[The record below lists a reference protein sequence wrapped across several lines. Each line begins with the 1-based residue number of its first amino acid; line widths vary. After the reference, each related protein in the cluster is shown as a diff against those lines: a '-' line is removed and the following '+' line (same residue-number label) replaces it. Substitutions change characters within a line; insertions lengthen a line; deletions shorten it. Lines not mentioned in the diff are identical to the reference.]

1 MEVGIDRDELDALL
15 RRALAE
21 DLGPGDCTTLGVGV
35 DRIPGSA
42 VIEAQQPMVVAGLAA
57 ATRVFTLLEP
67 SVEITLLAAD
77 GDPVERGAT
86 LARISGSFGTLLAG
100 ERPALNL
107 LGHLSGIA
115 TFTHRF
121 ADAVA
126 GTRAHVVD
134 TRKTIPGLRMLAK
147 YAVRMGGGR
156 NHRIGLFDAVL
167 IKNTHID
174 AAGGIAE
181 ALRRIQTSGAPRPIE
196 IEVRD
201 LDELDQALA
210 FDPVPDWILLDN
222 FDLAQLREAVKR
234 TAGRALLEASG
245 GMSLERVAA
254 VAATGVDRISV
265 GALTHSAPWAD
276 VHMVVARD
284 TRS

>member
-1 MEVGIDRDELDALL
+1 MELGLDPAELDALL

-21 DLGPGDCTTLGVGV
+21 DLGAGDCTTLGVGV
-35 DRIPGSA
+35 DRIPGKA
-42 VIEAQQPMVVAGLAA
+42 VIEAQQPLVVAGLSA
-57 ATRVFTLLEP
+57 ATRVFALLEP
-67 SVEITLLAAD
+67 SVEVSLRAAD
-77 GDPVERGAT
+77 GDRVERGAE
-86 LARISGSFGTLLAG
+86 LARIAGSFGTLLAG
-100 ERPALNL
+100 ERVALNL

-115 TFTHRF
+115 TLTRRF

-134 TRKTIPGLRMLAK
+134 TRKTLPGLRMLAK

-167 IKNTHID
+167 IKNNHID
-174 AAGGIAE
+174 AAGGIAA
-181 ALRRIQTSGAPRPIE
+181 ALGRIQASGAPRPIE
-196 IEVRD
+196 IEVRN

-210 FDPVPDWILLDN
+210 FDPIPDWILLDN
-222 FDLAQLREAVKR
+222 FDLAGLGEAVRR

-276 VHMVVARD
+276 VHLVVARE